1 MWVSMEELARR
12 NTKTGPITMSEL
24 GTAGIG
30 TPPPL
35 MPPALRQPPQVQPP
49 QPAPPQQRPG
59 LLSGIFSP
67 DNRDRF
73 KRLAIGLE
81 GMTMNPNQALIGML
95 QGDLTKRQTDK
106 DKNMTLA
113 WLKTMPSQAAKAA
126 AAALEAGAITPAAA
140 VSMAVSPAM
149 DNVKV
154 VGKRLIKVND
164 DGTTTDVTPG
174 MDQNSQAP
182 SLDSDQMGDLNK
194 LQDDLRSQTA
204 TFQIVKSGYENI
216 QAFYT
221 NQGAVSDYALA
232 VGFAKIVDP
241 GSVAREGEVAA
252 VANAGSQFASLQQA
266 LQNAVT
272 GEGRL
277 PEEVRNEIASLATR
291 IYANKAQEAQ
301 AMIAK
306 YQDLA
311 KRAGLPPDM
320 VWMGGDVRPPSIT
333 TSPITPPPP
342 APAPTVP
349 FSSFTPAP

>member
-1 MWVSMEELARR
+1 MLLSMEELARR
-12 NTKTGPITMSEL
+12 NTRTGPITMSEL
-24 GTAGIG
+24 GAAGIG
-30 TPPPL
+30 TPPKM
-35 MPPALRQPPQVQPP
+35 MPPMPQQPMQAAP
-49 QPAPPQQRPG
+49 QPQRQG
-59 LLSGIFSP
+59 LLSQIFSP

-95 QGDLTKRQTDK
+95 QGDLSKRQADGETNK
-106 DKNMTLA
+106 TLA
-113 WLKTMPSQAAKAA
+113 WLKTLTSEGAKTA

-140 VSMAVSPAM
+140 VAMAVTPNAA
-149 DNVKV
+149 DDIKV
-154 VGKRLIKVND
+154 VGKRLIRVNK

-174 MDQNSQAP
+174 GDPSAAGPAIDGDQ
-182 SLDSDQMGDLNK
+182 LGDLNK
-194 LQDDLRSQTA
+194 LQDDLRMQTA
-204 TFQIVKSGYENI
+204 TFQIVKSGYDNI

-252 VANAGSQFASLQQA
+252 VANAGSQFASLQQS

-272 GEGRL
+272 GEGNL
-277 PEEVRNEIASLATR
+277 PEEVRKEIAALATQ

-320 VWMGGDVRPPSIT
+320 VWMGGDV
-333 TSPITPPPP
+333 TPPNVTTAPIP
-342 APAPTVP
+342 SPTPAPTPAPVTP

>member
-1 MWVSMEELARR
+1 MLLSMEELARR

-24 GTAGIG
+24 GAAGIG
-30 TPPPL
+30 TPPQL
-35 MPPALRQPPQVQPP
+35 MPPALSQ
-49 QPAPPQQRPG
+49 PQQSQPM
-59 LLSGIFSP
+59 LLSQIFSP

-81 GMTMNPNQALIGML
+81 GMTMNPNQSLIGLL

-113 WLKTMPSQAAKAA
+113 WLKTMPSQAAKTA
-126 AAALEAGAITPAAA
+126 AAALEAGAITASAA

-154 VGKRLIKVND
+154 VGKRLIKVNE

-174 MDQNSQAP
+174 MDPNSQAP
-182 SLDSDQMGDLNK
+182 SLDGDQLGDLNK

-204 TFQIVKSGYENI
+204 TFQIVKSGYDNI
-216 QAFYT
+216 QAFFS
-221 NQGAVSDYALA
+221 NPGAVSDYALA

-252 VANAGSQFASLQQA
+252 VANAGSQFSALQQA

-272 GEGRL
+272 GEGKL
-277 PEEVRNEIASLATR
+277 PDDVRKEIARLATQ

-311 KRAGLPPDM
+311 KRAGLPSDM
-320 VWMGGDVRPPSIT
+320 VWMGGDVRPPSVT
-333 TSPITPPPP
+333 AAPIPGPTP
-342 APAPTVP
+342 APAPAPVSP